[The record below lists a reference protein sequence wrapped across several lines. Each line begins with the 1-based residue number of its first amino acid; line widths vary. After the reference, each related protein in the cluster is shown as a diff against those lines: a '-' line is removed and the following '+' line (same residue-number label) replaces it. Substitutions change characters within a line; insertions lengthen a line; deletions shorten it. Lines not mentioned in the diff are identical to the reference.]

1 MTITYT
7 TQNGVQGTFSAD
19 YMRLIETGNQRQ
31 VRKLFSYVVKFADD
45 LQTVTAKMLIDI
57 MDRLSVLYTDLEITK
72 ASGKEPTKREE
83 QIIKRF
89 ELAEQLCRKGVLA

>member
-7 TQNGVQGTFSAD
+7 TKNGTQGTFNAD

-31 VRKLFSYVVKFADD
+31 VKKLFSYVVKFADD
-45 LQTVTAKMLIDI
+45 LQEITAKMLIDI
-57 MDRLSVLYTDLEITK
+57 MDRLSVLYTNLEITK

-83 QIIKRF
+83 QTIKRF
-89 ELAEQLCRKGVLA
+89 ELAEQLCKKEMAA